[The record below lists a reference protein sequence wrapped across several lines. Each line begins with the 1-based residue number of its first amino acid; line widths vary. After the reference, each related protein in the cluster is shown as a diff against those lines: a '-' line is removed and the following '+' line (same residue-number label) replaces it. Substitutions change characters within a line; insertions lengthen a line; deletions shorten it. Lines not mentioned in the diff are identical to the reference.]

1 MVGSQ
6 GKQQTV
12 DHQDVLEVVYDTLA
26 VEEVH
31 GGAEEVPI
39 QRLGEAQ
46 AAGLAGHVCDCDDLL
61 KGYDLDRRDDDD
73 YEEMAGAE
81 GPEEASNH
89 DEGPCC
95 ARYEVGLLLLVLGL
109 GGLFGG
115 LALSAGETW
124 AEDCQRTRGAA
135 SSLMVGLPGSLYS
148 DMLCEGLRALPL
160 LALRTWWLNLT
171 SFLGRAMV
179 KGERA
184 VAPGS
189 RGRYRG
195 SRGEAG
201 GEGAMGGG
209 GVGEGGGVGGR
220 LDWAK

>member
-6 GKQQTV
+6 GQQQTV
-12 DHQDVLEVVYDTLA
+12 HHQDVLEVVDDTLA

-46 AAGLAGHVCDCDDLL
+46 AAGLAGHICDCDDLL
-61 KGYDLDRRDDDD
+61 KGYDLDCRDDNDD
-73 YEEMAGAE
+73 EEMAGAE
-81 GPEEASNH
+81 GPEEAGNH

-124 AEDCQRTRGAA
+124 AEGCQRTGGAV
-135 SSLMVGLPGSLYS
+135 SSLIVGLPGSLYS

-179 KGERA
+179 KEERA
-184 VAPGS
+184 VAPGILQ
-189 RGRYRG
+189 RYRG

-201 GEGAMGGG
+201 GEGAMGEG